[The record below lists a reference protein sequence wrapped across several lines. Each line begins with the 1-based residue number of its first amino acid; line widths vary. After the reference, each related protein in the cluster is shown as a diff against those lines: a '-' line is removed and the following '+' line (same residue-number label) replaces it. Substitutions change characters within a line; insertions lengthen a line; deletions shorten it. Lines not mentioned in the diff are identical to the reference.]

1 MNLAGKTALIS
12 GAGGSIGAAIAGR
25 LHHDGARIVAVD
37 IAAAG
42 LAALRHAIP
51 DVVTVI
57 ADVSTSAGA
66 DMALAAAGACVDI
79 LSNNA
84 GISDGG
90 GAIDE
95 LDELI
100 WDRVIA
106 VNLT

>member
-1 MNLAGKTALIS
+1 MSLAGKTALIS

-42 LAALRHAIP
+42 LAALRYAIP

-57 ADVSTSAGA
+57 SRCVDIAGA
-66 DMALAAAGACVDI
+66 DMALAAAGGCVDI
-79 LSNNA
+79 LLNNA

-95 LDELI
+95 LDELV
-100 WDRVIA
+100 WIA
-106 VNLT
+106 